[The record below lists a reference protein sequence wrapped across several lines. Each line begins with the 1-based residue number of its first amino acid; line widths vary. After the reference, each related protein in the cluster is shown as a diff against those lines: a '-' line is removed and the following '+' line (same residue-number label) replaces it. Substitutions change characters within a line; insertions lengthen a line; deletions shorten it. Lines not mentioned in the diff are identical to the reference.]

1 MTLVKVKLALEKI
14 APGDQLEVLLRE
26 GEPLENVPRA
36 ATEQGYQLLEQT
48 ALGSGVH
55 RIVLA
60 K

>member
-26 GEPLENVPRA
+26 GEPLENVPKA
-36 ATEQGYQLLEQT
+36 AIEQGYQLLEKVPV
-48 ALGSGVH
+48 GGGVH